1 MAADLGSSSAICSG
15 RHSWHIGS
23 DSGVASAPMF
33 PAGIW
38 HQADAR
44 LSGYQIPSVTSQASG
59 IPLQNCGSH
68 YDFVCL
74 ATWPFLWLRSGAAF
88 VNGDITGT
96 KDGPFLLNSNF
107 RRGVGD
113 WLGMYEGASRGP
125 SILLV
130 WAGDMLACGP
140 AVPADS
146 VCEAMWAFETG
157 GLWASPT
164 GVVLWVLPTGVVFW
178 TPTKGVSGWA
188 PPTMVCSKVF
198 NLCS

>member
-1 MAADLGSSSAICSG
+1 MLA
-15 RHSWHIGS
+15 
-23 DSGVASAPMF
+23 
-33 PAGIW
+33 
-38 HQADAR
+38 
-44 LSGYQIPSVTSQASG
+44 YQDIKIPSVTSQTSG

-68 YDFVCL
+68 FDFVCS

-96 KDGPFLLNSNF
+96 KVGPFLLNSNF

-113 WLGMYEGASRGP
+113 WLGMYEGASWRP

-130 WAGDMLACGP
+130 WAGDMLARGP

-146 VCEAMWAFETG
+146 VRPCG
-157 GLWASPT
+157 PSRRGLWASPT
-164 GVVLWVLPTGVVFW
+164 GVVLWLPTGVVFL